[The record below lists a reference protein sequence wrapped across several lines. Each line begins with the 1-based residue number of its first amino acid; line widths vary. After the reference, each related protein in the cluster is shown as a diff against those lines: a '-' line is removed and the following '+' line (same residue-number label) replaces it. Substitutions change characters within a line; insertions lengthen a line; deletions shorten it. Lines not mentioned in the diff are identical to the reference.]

1 MKPKPTAHP
10 RGQTRIIHLALA
22 PVTHVEVVA
31 FAALRI
37 ESDRVR
43 VFFNQAARADAIEPG
58 RDSQILR
65 VVPIRG
71 GSGLY
76 VDIAQSLPADDV
88 VLGYKGVSL
97 CLKVTD
103 CTPDHLDGEDCLLT
117 TLNQALSV
125 ATPADD
131 RAANPMANPRF
142 IRDWLTHHVTHHGA
156 TSAVFLN
163 RLGPDRSGTDFAQRM
178 EKHLARKP
186 LEALARIVVLDVQ
199 SPTGRLGAVDER
211 HLLHAPEAPSKNR
224 MQAPPPDPWRAP
236 FGDEV
241 LLEYVRHALLAQ
253 AQGVAYLDLSD
264 RLTPPAGNA
273 ATVFAQ
279 ARAAT
284 PDPFLPLIGRRAFP
298 WKLSDKTRAD
308 IGDHICTPFDLD
320 GRFSRWVVSP
330 ARLTNKDITW
340 RPHRIIG
347 LRGAAPKT
355 DGLWRFMALRHPG
368 AAPAQLAPKSSLRED
383 QTLVAL
389 SEGLFGHKPLR
400 MPQEAPRPLDAQLAS
415 SRGDKVVIVTAMKNE
430 GPFLLEWIAHH
441 RAIGV
446 SDIVVFS
453 NDCTDGTDAL
463 LDTLAARG
471 IVEHYPN
478 PYRTLDLR
486 PQHAGFRAAEALPT
500 VRNADWLMTMDV
512 DEFLNIHV
520 GDGHLKDLF
529 AQMGDANMI
538 SCTWRLFG
546 NGGKRTFVDQPVTA
560 QFTHCARKDA
570 GRPHQ
575 AWGFKTLYQNNG
587 YFKKLGVH
595 RPKGLR
601 GQMVDNLRW
610 VNGSGDALP
619 ESEYRTA
626 WRSNGRTIGYDL
638 VTLNHYAVRSVESFL
653 VKRDRGRV
661 NHVDRDQGAAYW
673 FRMNH
678 NTTTDTSIQR
688 MKLAVDAE
696 LARFLADPEIAQ
708 RHATSVDLHK
718 AKITQL
724 LAQTSQRAFHDMLG
738 SARFQSLSKMLPI
751 FGAHVFLAGPDC
763 VPQEMVDQFDQG
775 ALPAD
780 YSFTVPRPNTTE
792 H

>member
-1 MKPKPTAHP
+1 
-10 RGQTRIIHLALA
+10 
-22 PVTHVEVVA
+22 
-31 FAALRI
+31 
-37 ESDRVR
+37 
-43 VFFNQAARADAIEPG
+43 
-58 RDSQILR
+58 
-65 VVPIRG
+65 
-71 GSGLY
+71 
-76 VDIAQSLPADDV
+76 
-88 VLGYKGVSL
+88 
-97 CLKVTD
+97 
-103 CTPDHLDGEDCLLT
+103 
-117 TLNQALSV
+117 
-125 ATPADD
+125 
-131 RAANPMANPRF
+131 MANPRL
-142 IRDWLTHHVTHHGA
+142 IRDWLTHHVTHQGA
-156 TSAVFLN
+156 ASAFFLN
-163 RLGPDRSGTDFAQRM
+163 RLGPDGAGTDFA
-178 EKHLARKP
+178 EKLEQHLAKKP
-186 LEALARIVVLDVQ
+186 LSELAHVVVLDVPG
-199 SPTGRLGAVDER
+199 PTGRLGAVDER
-211 HLLHAPEAPSKNR
+211 HLLHSPEAPSKNR
-224 MQAPPPDPWRAP
+224 MQAPSPDPWCAP
-236 FGDEV
+236 FGDEI
-241 LLEYVRHALLAQ
+241 LFEYLRLAFFAQ

-264 RLTPPAGNA
+264 WLTPPSKNEP
-273 ATVFAQ
+273 TVFEQ

-284 PDPFLPLIGRRAFP
+284 PDPMLPLIGQRAYP
-298 WKLSDKTRAD
+298 WNLPKKHKPQV
-308 IGDHICTPFDLD
+308 GDHICTPFDLD

-330 ARLTNKDITW
+330 ALLQDQEITW

-355 DGLWRFMALRHPG
+355 GSLWRFMALRHPG

-383 QTLVAL
+383 PALVHL
-389 SEGLFGHKPLR
+389 SEGLFEYEPQR
-400 MPQEAPRPLDAQLAS
+400 MPHENAQPTEAEQAS

-430 GPFLLEWIAHH
+430 GPFLLEWIAHL

-446 SDIVVFS
+446 SDIIVFT
-453 NDCTDGTDAL
+453 NDCTDGTDTL

-471 IVEHYPN
+471 IVEHHPN
-478 PYRTLDLR
+478 PYRALNMR

-500 VRNADWLMTMDV
+500 VQNADWVLTLDV

-529 AQMGDANMI
+529 AHMGDANMI

-546 NGGKRTFVDQPVTA
+546 NGGKRSFVDQPVTA
-560 QFTHCARKDA
+560 QFTQCALKEA

-601 GQMVDNLRW
+601 GQMVDQLRW
-610 VNGSGDALP
+610 VNGSGAPLP
-619 ESEYRTA
+619 QTEYRTG

-688 MKLAVDAE
+688 MKPALEAE
-696 LARFLADPEIAQ
+696 LAWLMADPEIARGHVYCVAQ
-708 RHATSVDLHK
+708 HQK
-718 AKITQL
+718 KIAEL
-724 LAQTSQRAFHDMLG
+724 LAQPSQRAFSDMLN
-738 SARFQSLSKMLPI
+738 SARFQALSKMLPA

-763 VPQEMVDQFDQG
+763 VPQELVDQFTQG
-775 ALPAD
+775 TLPAD
-780 YSFTVPRPNTTE
+780 HYFTVPRPETTE